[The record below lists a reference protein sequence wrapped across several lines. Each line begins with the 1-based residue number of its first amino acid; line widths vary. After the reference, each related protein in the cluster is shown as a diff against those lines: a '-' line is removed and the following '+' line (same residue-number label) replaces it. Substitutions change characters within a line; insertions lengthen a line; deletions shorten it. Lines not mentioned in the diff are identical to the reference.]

1 MTISLKV
8 CPTKIDVPTE
18 SVPSQK
24 ADVKD
29 VLVAATAV
37 KGDAISVSGGGMFS
51 FEDMLCV
58 AAYMSRVKD
67 GDA

>member
-1 MTISLKV
+1 ML
-8 CPTKIDVPTE
+8 
-18 SVPSQK
+18 
-24 ADVKD
+24 
-29 VLVAATAV
+29 AATAV